1 MSTTPVQA
9 LASGTPTTTV
19 ANPNANLNSSDFINM
34 MLTELQNQDP
44 LNPTDSQALLS
55 QMSSIG
61 QLQSSTQ
68 LQSTLTQF
76 SFQSQL
82 ASAGNLIGKTV
93 MGLDASQN
101 NTAGV
106 VTAVT
111 AQNSQ
116 VWLQLNNGDQVQMA
130 NVTAIAGSL
139 PTTPTTPVTTTS
151 AVTTTPTAAQTN
163 ASFIQ
168 QLLKRRL
175 MTCLMAFRF
184 LSSLIEPGRTV
195 FLFSSLV
202 IKRDHHHERS

>member
-116 VWLQLNNGDQVQMA
+116 VWLQLNNGDQVQMG

-139 PTTPTTPVTTTS
+139 PTSTTTPVTGTS
-151 AVTTTPTAAQTN
+151 AVTTTPTTTQSN

-168 QLLKRRL
+168 QLLSAL
-175 MTCLMAFRF
+175 
-184 LSSLIEPGRTV
+184 
-195 FLFSSLV
+195 
-202 IKRDHHHERS
+202 